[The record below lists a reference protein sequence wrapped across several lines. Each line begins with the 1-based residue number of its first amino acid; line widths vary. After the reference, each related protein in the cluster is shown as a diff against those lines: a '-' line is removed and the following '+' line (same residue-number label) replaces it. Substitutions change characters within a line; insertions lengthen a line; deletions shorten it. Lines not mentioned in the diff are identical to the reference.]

1 MSANRRGPLLVG
13 GILFAV
19 GLAILLVRGL
29 ANLVSVDW
37 LVERLGYDYL
47 VIAGFGL
54 VALFLALLVIL
65 ARSLY
70 GFDQAT
76 PPTAESVP
84 TGVPLGAQIDHV
96 MDQGL
101 HPYEHVVGTPRAA
114 VRDRLR
120 QTAIETVR
128 RVDGCSAAAA
138 RAAVSAGEWTDDRT
152 AAAFLAD
159 EGPGPLKQRLRDAL
173 PRGSQFQHRTDR
185 AVAAILARD
194 EQGGDQ

>member
-1 MSANRRGPLLVG
+1 MTAHRRGPLLVG
-13 GILFAV
+13 GLLFVLGIAM
-19 GLAILLVRGL
+19 LLVRGI

-37 LVERLGYDYL
+37 LVDQLGHDYL

-70 GFDQAT
+70 GFEQAT

-96 MDQGL
+96 VEQGL
-101 HPYEHVVGTPRAA
+101 HPYEHVTGRSRAT

-128 RVDGCSAAAA
+128 RVDGCSSAAA
-138 RAAVSAGEWTDDRT
+138 RAAVSAGEWTDDQA

-159 EGPGPLKQRLRDAL
+159 EGPAPLAQRLRDAL
-173 PRGSQFQHRTDR
+173 PRGSRFQDRTAR
-185 AVAAILARD
+185 AVTAILERD
-194 EQGGDQ
+194 EQGGDR